1 MRINLYF
8 LQEKLGKLVSCKR
21 KMKYS
26 ILYYCPFVYRLFRII
41 TDPTMLDWERIEKKR
56 QQEKVER

>member
-1 MRINLYF
+1 
-8 LQEKLGKLVSCKR
+8 
-21 KMKYS
+21 MKYS

-41 TDPTMLDWERIEKKR
+41 TDPTMLDWECIEKKR